1 MSVLGGLMLG
11 ATLAV
16 GAVTGIILFGM
27 IVVFVMRVIDWSIKT
42 VRGEK

>member
-1 MSVLGGLMLG
+1 MLG

-27 IVVFVMRVIDWSIKT
+27 IVVFALRVIDWSMKK